1 MNKNKRT
8 HFMTALYICFFAGLF
23 ILLTGRFLYIQ
34 ATGEIDNVSLR
45 ELAKEKRT
53 SAYTLEAERG
63 KIFDSVGMT
72 LAYDRPTYR
81 LYAIVDETYSE
92 NLNEP
97 KHVEDIE
104 KTAEALAPYLELE
117 KSDII
122 NQIKEAKENGLF
134 QVEFGNEGKNLSQKI
149 KEEIHALQLPG
160 IRFIEEAI
168 RYYPNG
174 MFASHIIG
182 FARKEEDNEE
192 IKGITGIE
200 SVMNDIL
207 SGKNGYI
214 SFERDKYNKKL
225 LDPNEVIQK
234 PENGNDIYLTIDQKI
249 QTLLEDVLNQVEEE
263 YNPKRITAVVM
274 DPKTGE
280 IIAMSNRP
288 SYDPNNPENV
298 ENWYNDVISTPF
310 EPGSTVKMFTWAAAI
325 DAGVYDG
332 NELFQSGKYKI
343 HEKIQAVSD
352 HNGGRGWGTITY
364 DEGFQRSSNVAASR
378 LVWDKLTPEVYL
390 DYLKAFDFD
399 EVTGIDLPQE
409 VAGQILYNHP
419 IEKLTTSFGQGSTM
433 TPIQQMKAAS
443 AIANGGKMVRPYVIK
458 KIVDSETG
466 KVIEETEPEVVG
478 EPISEETAKKVLDLL
493 DLVVN
498 SEKGTGKPYQ
508 LEDYSVVGKTGTA
521 EIPNPDAPGYL
532 TGHENYIFSFLGMA
546 PKDDPQL
553 MMHVSV
559 TQPELSLTEAGSE
572 PVSFIFNNVMET
584 GLHYL
589 NIEPDKDDTKKDV
602 TTIDVPNFIGKSLS
616 EVKDWLTNNGL
627 DYTIIGNG
635 EKVVATNIE
644 SENEKLISGDH
655 VLVVTDKPTIPNLA
669 GWSYRE
675 VHQLANL
682 TNMKVTIEGNGFVE
696 SQNIKEGVPIDESV
710 HLKVKLTSPIKNV
723 KNETSE
729 DVE

>member
-1 MNKNKRT
+1 
-8 HFMTALYICFFAGLF
+8 MTALYICLFASLF

-34 ATGEIDNVSLR
+34 ATGEIDNVSLT

-53 SAYTLEAERG
+53 SSYTLEAERG

-81 LYAIVDETYSE
+81 LYAIVDEAYSE
-92 NLNEP
+92 NLDEP
-97 KHVEDIE
+97 KHVQDIE
-104 KTAEALAPYLELE
+104 KTAEALASYLEIE
-117 KSDII
+117 KNDII
-122 NQIKEAKENGLF
+122 NQIKEGKQEGLF
-134 QVEFGNEGKNLSQKI
+134 QVEFGKEGKNLSQELKD
-149 KEEIHALQLPG
+149 EINALQLPG
-160 IRFIEEAI
+160 IRFMEEAI

-200 SVMNDIL
+200 NVMNDVL

-214 SFERDKYNKKL
+214 SYERDKYDKKL
-225 LDPNEVIQK
+225 LDPNEIIQP
-234 PENGNDIYLTIDQKI
+234 PEDGNDIYLTIDQKI

-274 DPKTGE
+274 NPKTGE

-325 DAGVYDG
+325 DAGVYNG
-332 NELFQSGKYKI
+332 NEWFQSGKYKI

-352 HNGGRGWGTITY
+352 HNSGKGWGTITY

-378 LVWDKLTPEVYL
+378 LVWEKLTPEVYL
-390 DYLKAFDFD
+390 DYLKAFDLD
-399 EVTGIDLPQE
+399 EITGIDLPQE

-419 IEKLTTSFGQGSTM
+419 IEKLTASFGQGSTM

-443 AIANGGKMVRPYVIK
+443 AIANGGKMVKPYVIK
-458 KIVDSETG
+458 KIVDSQTG

-478 EPISEETAKKVLDLL
+478 EPISKETAEQVIDLL

-498 SEKGTGKPYQ
+498 SEEGTGKPYQ
-508 LEDYSVVGKTGTA
+508 LEDYSVIGKTGTA

-532 TGHENYIFSFLGMA
+532 TGRENYIFSFLGMA

-589 NIEPDKDDTKKDV
+589 DIEPDKDNTKKDV
-602 TTIDVPNFIGKSLS
+602 ASIEVPNLVGRPIA
-616 EVKDWLTNNGL
+616 EVKDWLSNSGL
-627 DYTIIGNG
+627 DFTIIGNG
-635 EKVVATNIE
+635 EEVVATNVETIK
-644 SENEKLISGDH
+644 ENLISRDH
-655 VLVVTDKPTIPNLA
+655 ILIVTNKPTIPNLT

-682 TNMKVTIEGNGFVE
+682 TNMKVTIEGTGFVE
-696 SQNIKEGVPIDESV
+696 TQNVKEGVPIDESV
-710 HLKVKLTSPIKNV
+710 HLKVKLTSPIDQKI
-723 KNETSE
+723 NESAE
-729 DVE
+729 

>member
-1 MNKNKRT
+1 
-8 HFMTALYICFFAGLF
+8 MTALYICLFASLF

-34 ATGEIDNVSLR
+34 ATGEIDNVSLT

-53 SAYTLEAERG
+53 SSYTLEAERG

-81 LYAIVDETYSE
+81 LYAIVDEAYSE
-92 NLNEP
+92 NLDEP
-97 KHVEDIE
+97 KHVQDIE
-104 KTAEALAPYLELE
+104 KTAEALASYLEIE
-117 KSDII
+117 KNDII
-122 NQIKEAKENGLF
+122 SQIKEGKQEGLF
-134 QVEFGNEGKNLSQKI
+134 QVEFGKEGKNLSQELKD
-149 KEEIHALQLPG
+149 EINALQLPG
-160 IRFIEEAI
+160 IRFMEEAI

-200 SVMNDIL
+200 NVMNDVL

-214 SFERDKYNKKL
+214 SYERDKYDKKL
-225 LDPNEVIQK
+225 LDPNEIIQP
-234 PENGNDIYLTIDQKI
+234 PEDGNDIYLTIDQKI

-274 DPKTGE
+274 NPKTGE

-325 DAGVYDG
+325 DAGVYNG
-332 NELFQSGKYKI
+332 NEWFQSGKYKI

-352 HNGGRGWGTITY
+352 HNSGKGWGTITY

-378 LVWDKLTPEVYL
+378 LVWEKLTPEVYL
-390 DYLKAFDFD
+390 DYLKAFDLD
-399 EVTGIDLPQE
+399 EITGIDLPQE

-419 IEKLTTSFGQGSTM
+419 IEKLTASFGQGSTM

-443 AIANGGKMVRPYVIK
+443 AIANGGKMVKPYVIK
-458 KIVDSETG
+458 KIVDSQTG

-478 EPISEETAKKVLDLL
+478 EPISKETAEQVIDLL

-498 SEKGTGKPYQ
+498 SEEGTGKPYQ
-508 LEDYSVVGKTGTA
+508 LEDYSVIGKTGTA

-532 TGHENYIFSFLGMA
+532 TGRENYIFSFLGMA

-589 NIEPDKDDTKKDV
+589 DIEPDKDNTKKDV
-602 TTIDVPNFIGKSLS
+602 ASIEVPNLVGRPIA
-616 EVKDWLTNNGL
+616 EVKDWLSNSGL
-627 DYTIIGNG
+627 DFTIIGNG
-635 EKVVATNIE
+635 EEVVATNVETIK
-644 SENEKLISGDH
+644 ENLISRDH
-655 VLVVTDKPTIPNLA
+655 ILIVTNKPTIPNLT

-682 TNMKVTIEGNGFVE
+682 TNMKITIEGTGFVE
-696 SQNIKEGVPIDESV
+696 TQNVKEGVPIDESV
-710 HLKVKLTSPIKNV
+710 HLKVKLTSPIDQKI
-723 KNETSE
+723 NESAE
-729 DVE
+729 